1 MLSAPGFKNSLNIGE
16 RNVQAARDKLIT
28 TGFKIQAQSTG
39 GNAGRTVKLF
49 INNGE
54 ITVKTLGQ
62 GEKTL
67 NPSFSKI
74 R

>member
-1 MLSAPGFKNSLNIGE
+1 MLKDTNSRI
-16 RNVQAARDKLIT
+16 R
-28 TGFKIQAQSTG
+28 AQSPG

-49 INNGE
+49 IHSGE
-54 ITVKTLGQ
+54 ITVKTLGL
-62 GEKTL
+62 GEKIL